1 MQEWKAVASAEDAF
15 WTPPPPPKYARAAA
29 QAAAVQCP
37 WLVCP
42 AHSCYRRPE
51 RNPSRVQPSGRAQ
64 GPLKSALPLRRA
76 CSRLAGAPADRV
88 GGLHTEYSEKVGK
101 RGSMPKLIAQR
112 PAIGSWTWSRDC
124 VYWCRLAG
132 PKGLA
137 DGHPPTTYCYVVC
150 SRWLGSSKAEEN
162 DGHRRHRPAAAAA
175 AANAAPVWSLS

>member
-1 MQEWKAVASAEDAF
+1 MLSGRRRHRGSAVSAGVSSSLLLQKTGEKPIEGPTKRPSTGSIEERAA
-15 WTPPPPPKYARAAA
+15 PAALAARA
-29 QAAAVQCP
+29 
-37 WLVCP
+37 
-42 AHSCYRRPE
+42 
-51 RNPSRVQPSGRAQ
+51 
-64 GPLKSALPLRRA
+64 
-76 CSRLAGAPADRV
+76 GARRV
-88 GGLHTEYSEKVGK
+88 GGRHTEYSEKVGK

-150 SRWLGSSKAEEN
+150 RWLGSSKAEEN

-175 AANAAPVWSLS
+175 NAAPCGASAS